1 MNIKTFTIIAI
12 ASFAVLSVTA
22 CGGKQK
28 ASIETEQTEET
39 SKTEVIVSDN
49 KLFINSDLY
58 NMSEEKVAQL
68 QISVTYFCS
77 IGLYFLV

>member
-28 ASIETEQTEET
+28 ASIETEQTEELQRQ
-39 SKTEVIVSDN
+39 
-49 KLFINSDLY
+49 KL
-58 NMSEEKVAQL
+58 
-68 QISVTYFCS
+68 
-77 IGLYFLV
+77 

>member
-49 KLFINSDLY
+49 KLFINSLIPQHY
-58 NMSEEKVAQL
+58 SL
-68 QISVTYFCS
+68 TLFISA
-77 IGLYFLV
+77 